1 MAKAQSFAEKTL
13 KKKGDQIKVY
23 KVIFPYKAAQ
33 SNAYNFSERFI
44 KIPANA
50 NEQTFLEQEIKKSR
64 ELIEKKR
71 G

>member
-1 MAKAQSFAEKTL
+1 MAKAQSFAEKTM

-23 KVIFPYKAAQ
+23 KVVFPYKSAK

-44 KIPANA
+44 KIPANSNDQA
-50 NEQTFLEQEIKKSR
+50 IIEQELKKSR
-64 ELIEKKR
+64 EYIEKKK